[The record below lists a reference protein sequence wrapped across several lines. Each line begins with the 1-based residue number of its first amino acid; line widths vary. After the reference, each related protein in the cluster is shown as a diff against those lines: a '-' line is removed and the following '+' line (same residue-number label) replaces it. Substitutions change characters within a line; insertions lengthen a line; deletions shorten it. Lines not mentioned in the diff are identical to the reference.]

1 MAPFGKIYSYPG
13 HFRVHRAQVVAALNG
28 LEVIEAPD
36 FQMAVTNKTPE
47 YLAKFPMGKVP
58 ALECADGFCLAEG
71 GAICQY
77 LAAAGP
83 RAAQLLGPAGDI
95 KTQARIAEWVF
106 FAETELVSNLLPLI
120 VMCLMKLLPYDE
132 GRCNQHLASAERA
145 FGKVEH
151 ALTTNATAGEKT
163 RYLMGG
169 PEITLADVMVTGAL
183 IPLFTSFIGAEMR
196 AKIPNTVAYVQDLAA
211 TKEFLD
217 AFGPLKMCETGVRG

>member
-1 MAPFGKIYSYPG
+1 MPTELSTTPATN
-13 HFRVHRAQVVAALNG
+13 HHCTQAQVVAALNG

-36 FQMAVTNKTPE
+36 FQMGVTNKSPE

-83 RAAQLLGPAGDI
+83 RAAQLLGAAGDLR
-95 KTQARIAEWVF
+95 TQARIAEWAF

-120 VMCLMKLLPYDE
+120 VMSLMKLIPYDE
-132 GRCNQHLASAERA
+132 GRYNKHLEFVGRA
-145 FGKVEH
+145 LGKVEA
-151 ALTTNATAGEKT
+151 ALTGEKGEKKE
-163 RYLMGG
+163 RYLLGG
-169 PEITLADVMVTGAL
+169 GDITLADVMVAGVL
-183 IPLFTSFIGAEMR
+183 IPLFTSFVDAEIR
-196 AKIPNTVAYVQDLAA
+196 EKIPNTVAYVQDLAA

-217 AFGPLKMCETGVRG
+217 AFGPLKLCETRVRG